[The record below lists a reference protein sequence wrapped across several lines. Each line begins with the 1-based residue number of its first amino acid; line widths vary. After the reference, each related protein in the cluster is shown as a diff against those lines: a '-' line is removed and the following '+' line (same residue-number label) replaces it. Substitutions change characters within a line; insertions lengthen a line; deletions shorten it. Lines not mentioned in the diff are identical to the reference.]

1 LEWKQ
6 IEEFPLYEICKET
19 KEVRHIVTKNI
30 KKEHGDSGNIR
41 LYKDGKELSRKVDK
55 LLFATFPDV
64 VKGVKLPNYSK
75 YLIVEDGR
83 IYSVYTAEYI
93 KPTITKKGY
102 LHVDLITDD
111 HTNGD
116 TLVHRLVAK
125 AYLGE
130 PTDCNAQ
137 VNHIDGNKA
146 NNHVSNLEWCN
157 QNENLLHAV
166 STGLYESKMRKCK
179 VSTDNGVTWVQYAS
193 FADAGRALSIN
204 KSLLRECALSN
215 LGKESGFSKTH
226 NVIVMYIGKP
236 VKYNTNLINNLNNRK
251 GIRKHG

>member
-6 IEEFPLYEICKET
+6 IEEFPLYEICRET

-64 VKGVKLPNYSK
+64 VKGIKLPNYSK

-111 HTNGD
+111 HTHGD

-130 PTDCNAQ
+130 PMDCNAQ

-146 NNHVSNLEWCN
+146 NNHISNLEWCSPS
-157 QNENLLHAV
+157 ENLLHAV
-166 STGLYESKMRKCK
+166 ATGLYSNKMRRCK
-179 VSTDNGVTWVQYAS
+179 ISTDDGVTWTKFAS
-193 FADAGRALSIN
+193 FAEASRNVGISTSSLSI
-204 KSLLRECALSN
+204 CALKN
-215 LGKESGFSKTH
+215 LDNTAGFFKTR
-226 NVIVMYIGKP
+226 NVIVMYIDKP